1 MSVTTVPI
9 APIKKGSITKYW
21 LGVSA
26 VVLAG
31 AGLAWWGTADVR
43 VSKATNA
50 QYLADN
56 KDEAGVYTTKTG
68 LQILTLKKGDGPM
81 PTDDDVA
88 MVTIKGVLR
97 DGTEFQPE
105 ASGPFPVSG
114 GIPGFTE
121 ALKRMQSGGKYKIW
135 IPAELGYGATPP
147 TDPQTGQPVIPPDS
161 LLIFDVEMVGFRS
174 RAEVEAMQKKMEE
187 QQKKAGAEGGGQA
200 GGQGGGLPPDIQRQ
214 LEEATRGQ

>member
-1 MSVTTVPI
+1 MSTTAVPI
-9 APIKKGSITKYW
+9 QPVKKGSVPKYW

-26 VVLAG
+26 IVLAG
-31 AGLAWWGTADVR
+31 AGLAWWGTSEIR

-56 KDEAGVYTTKTG
+56 KDEPGVYTTKTG
-68 LQILTLKKGDGPM
+68 LQVLTLKKGDGPM

-105 ASGPFPVSG
+105 ASGPFPVAG

-135 IPAELGYGATPP
+135 IPSELGYGATPP
-147 TDPQTGQPVIPPDS
+147 TDPQTGQPVIPADS
-161 LLIFDVEMVGFRS
+161 LLIFDVEMHGFRS

-187 QQKKAGAEGGGQA
+187 QQKKAGGQQ
-200 GGQGGGLPPDIQRQ
+200 GQGGGLPPDIQRQ
-214 LEEATRGQ
+214 LEEAVQKQNSL

>member
-9 APIKKGSITKYW
+9 QPIKKGSVAKYW
-21 LGVSA
+21 LGVGA

-31 AGLAWWGTADVR
+31 AGLAWWSTSELR
-43 VSKATNA
+43 VSKATEE

-56 KDEAGVYTTKTG
+56 KDEPGVNTAKSG
-68 LQILTLKKGDGPM
+68 LQIKTLKKGEGPM

-105 ASGPFPVSG
+105 ASGPFPVAG

-121 ALKRMQSGGKYKIW
+121 ALKRMQTGGKYKIW
-135 IPAELGYGATPP
+135 IPAALGYGATPP

-161 LLIFDVEMVGFRS
+161 LLIFDVEMHGFGS
-174 RAEVEAMQKKMEE
+174 RARFEAAQKA
-187 QQKKAGAEGGGQA
+187 QQEAQAKRQKAEA

-214 LEEATRGQ
+214 LEEAVKRQ